1 MRATIRDMRPLPCR
15 PLVAPV
21 LPVLLCALV
30 ALGVPGAAA
39 ADGPDGPDGSGGTA
53 GSAGSE
59 GHSGPSASVEVARLY
74 VEAQSATARYE
85 AGRRAAGVQRARV
98 KHLERLLAK
107 ERYEVSVLHED
118 LGRMATAQYR
128 TGGGLPLTARLLLA
142 DNPDELLR
150 GRRVVGQADLAVT
163 NTVARTQRAAARLAT
178 AQRSATRARDVLDR
192 REARLA
198 RLKRDIEAKLE
209 SARWTLQGEADASA
223 AAGRC
228 RGAVR
233 LAQPESSSTRAW
245 VTPVETYELS
255 AGFDSAGARW
265 AARHTGQDFAV
276 GIGAPVRSVGAGRV
290 VRVAC
295 GGGFGVEV
303 VVRHEDGSYTQYA
316 HLASVAVDQGERV
329 RTGQWVGQAGTTGN
343 STGPH
348 LHFETRV
355 TPDLGSGVD
364 PVGWLAERGVGL

>member
-1 MRATIRDMRPLPCR
+1 MRPLPCR

-39 ADGPDGPDGSGGTA
+39 ADGPDGPDGSGGTAGSA

-233 LAQPESSSTRAW
+233 LTQPESSSTRAW

>member
-1 MRATIRDMRPLPCR
+1 MRSLPCR

-39 ADGPDGPDGSGGTA
+39 ADGPDGSGGTA
-53 GSAGSE
+53 ENTENTGSAGSG
-59 GHSGPSASVEVARLY
+59 GHGGPSASVEVARLY

-85 AGRRAAGVQRARV
+85 AGRRAAAAQRARV

-178 AQRSATRARDVLDR
+178 ARRSATRARDVLDR

-209 SARWTLQGEADASA
+209 SARWTLQEEADASA

-245 VTPVETYELS
+245 VTPVESYELS

-276 GIGAPVRSVGAGRV
+276 AIGAPVRSVGAGRV